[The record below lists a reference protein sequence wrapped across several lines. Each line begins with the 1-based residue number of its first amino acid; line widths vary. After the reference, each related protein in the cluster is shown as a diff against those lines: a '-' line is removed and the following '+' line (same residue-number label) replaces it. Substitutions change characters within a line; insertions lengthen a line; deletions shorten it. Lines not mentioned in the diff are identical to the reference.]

1 MQSSDMAVKS
11 CHEVSRTDNLDSW
24 NATRS
29 VYLITYECTR
39 VMNGQPPELRTWF
52 VCLIWHNSDK
62 FSKCNGSNIKVTR
75 FQWINAVL
83 KGIPRQQSLPHQRV
97 LCDRRSTQHIFPVCS
112 LNHMSMHG
120 IKLKPLTR
128 TYVISAAALTSRYIL
143 NNSIYLCMFVCKI
156 FYLAWRRNGS
166 CG

>member
-1 MQSSDMAVKS
+1 
-11 CHEVSRTDNLDSW
+11 
-24 NATRS
+24 
-29 VYLITYECTR
+29 
-39 VMNGQPPELRTWF
+39 
-52 VCLIWHNSDK
+52 
-62 FSKCNGSNIKVTR
+62 
-75 FQWINAVL
+75 
-83 KGIPRQQSLPHQRV
+83 
-97 LCDRRSTQHIFPVCS
+97 
-112 LNHMSMHG
+112 MSMHG